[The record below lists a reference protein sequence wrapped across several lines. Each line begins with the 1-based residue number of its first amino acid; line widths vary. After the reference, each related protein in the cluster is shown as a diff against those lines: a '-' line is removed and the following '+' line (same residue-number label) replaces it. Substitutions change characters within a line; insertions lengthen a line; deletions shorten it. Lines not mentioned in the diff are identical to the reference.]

1 MKYLIK
7 NSYGVFF
14 IGFSTGALGD
24 TIFGDYGLTVSI
36 MGFSLMLFSFYLMY
50 LNSKQKKQLV
60 YQFPMVKNFNLD
72 INYSD
77 LRF

>member
-14 IGFSTGALGD
+14 IGFITGVLGD
-24 TIFGDYGLTVSI
+24 TIFGDYGVTVSL

-50 LNSKQKKQLV
+50 LNSKQKK
-60 YQFPMVKNFNLD
+60 
-72 INYSD
+72 
-77 LRF
+77 